1 MRIWIGYHDR
11 TGIVVYDPRDQ
22 VGIDGTNVC
31 LWVVNNQELKFFQK
45 SAVRPHL
52 VSLEKHL
59 LTSGLSALV
68 QQHGIVRQVAKRY
81 LTSHSF
87 HASSSRSAFEESEYF
102 DHSGALQ
109 DYEQDYEDDER
120 QLFIEELSED
130 QDAWA
135 RSEEDGWFYEE

>member
-1 MRIWIGYHDR
+1 MRIWVGYHDH

-22 VGIDGTNVC
+22 VGLERSNVRLRVIDNH
-31 LWVVNNQELKFFQK
+31 ELKLFQK

-52 VSLEKHL
+52 VPLEKHL

-81 LTSHSF
+81 LTTYPVQV
-87 HASSSRSAFEESEYF
+87 ASSDSDF
-102 DHSGALQ
+102 DELEHF
-109 DYEQDYEDDER
+109 DYSDAIQDYEDEER
-120 QLFIEELSED
+120 RLLSEELSEA

>member
-22 VGIDGTNVC
+22 FGLDGANVR
-31 LWVVNNQELKFFQK
+31 LRVVSNHELKLFQK
-45 SAVRPHL
+45 NAVRPHL
-52 VSLEKHL
+52 TSLESHL
-59 LTSGLSALV
+59 INSGLSALV

-81 LTSHSF
+81 LTNHPI
-87 HASSSRSAFEESEYF
+87 HDSSSHPDFEESEYF
-102 DHSGALQ
+102 DYDATIQ
-109 DYEQDYEDDER
+109 EYEDEER
-120 QLFIEELSED
+120 GLLGKELSED

>member
-22 VGIDGTNVC
+22 FGLDGTNVR
-31 LWVVNNQELKFFQK
+31 LRVVSNHELKLFQK

-52 VSLEKHL
+52 TSLERHL
-59 LTSGLSALV
+59 LTSGLAVLV

-81 LTSHSF
+81 LTNHPV
-87 HASSSRSAFEESEYF
+87 HDSSSRPDFEESEYF
-102 DHSGALQ
+102 DYSTAV
-109 DYEQDYEDDER
+109 QDYEDDEHR
-120 QLFIEELSED
+120 LLSEELSED